1 MQEYDDL
8 LHEFMFAVK
17 KAYGE
22 KVLIQVA
29 LGFKILHYQQSLS
42 FMYFRNLQVP
52 YMPIIDF

>member
-22 KVLIQVA
+22 KVLIQVT
-29 LGFKILHYQQSLS
+29 LGFKTLNY
-42 FMYFRNLQVP
+42 LQGFCGIKKLK
-52 YMPIIDF
+52 YA